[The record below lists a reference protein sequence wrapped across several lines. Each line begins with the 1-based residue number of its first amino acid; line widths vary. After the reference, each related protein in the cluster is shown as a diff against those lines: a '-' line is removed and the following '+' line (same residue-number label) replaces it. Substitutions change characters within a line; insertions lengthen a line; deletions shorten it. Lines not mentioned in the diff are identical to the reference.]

1 MLGEGLR
8 TMFVSDALRTIIT
21 QRGLTQAKMA
31 EKLGVSQPAISSV
44 LSVGNPQARIL
55 ASMLGILGYKLVA
68 VPEDIKLPE
77 EAIVLEVRPNSK

>member
-1 MLGEGLR
+1 
-8 TMFVSDALRTIIT
+8 MFVSDALRTIIT